1 MVPLGPLPRACW
13 TPLISL
19 LLVCCLLPPG
29 AQGEFLLRMVP
40 RNPVVPAGGSLLVNC
55 STDCPQ
61 HELISLETSLLK
73 EEVGTGRGWKAFQL
87 SNVTSDSK
95 IFCSAICNGSQM
107 SDSSD
112 LTVYEFPE
120 RVELVPMPP
129 WNPVGKNL
137 TLRCKVA
144 GGAPRTNLSVLL
156 LRGEEVLSQQ
166 LAVGEPAEVTTTVLA
181 SRNDHGAKFSCRWEL
196 DLRSQ
201 GLGLFQNSSVP
212 RQLRTFVLPVTPPR
226 LFVPR
231 FLEVGTSQAVT
242 CILDGLFPASEAQVQ
257 LALGDQMLNATV
269 VSYGDRLKAT
279 ATATASAELEG
290 AQEIVCNVTLGGE
303 SRKTQENLTIYSF
316 WGPVMNVRGTIR
328 NTSQPTV
335 HQGTTVNVTCAAGA
349 RVQVT
354 LDGVPAAA
362 PGQPALLQLN
372 ATERD
377 DRRSFFCSAALE
389 VDGVVLHRNRSV
401 QLHVLYGPKID
412 PAKCPQH
419 LMWKERTIQIL
430 QCQAQGNPDP
440 QLQCLHED
448 SMAQVPIGIP
458 FRVRLNYSGTYYCRA
473 ASSQG
478 EHTFIVV
485 MNVQE
490 RNPLTVTI
498 IMAVLTILGF
508 VAAILASIYVFG
520 VHKRRDIYHV
530 NQGNHQENAGFPLT
544 SGRPEGEP
552 PS

>member
-29 AQGEFLLRMVP
+29 AQGQAFRLRVEP
-40 RNPVVPAGGSLLVNC
+40 QNPVVPAGGSLLVNC

-61 HELISLETSLLK
+61 PELISLETSLFK
-73 EEVGTGRGWKAFQL
+73 EEAGEGLGWKAYWL
-87 SNVTSDSK
+87 SNVTSDSE
-95 IFCSAICNGSQM
+95 IFCSGICNGSQM

-112 LTVYEFPE
+112 ITVYQFPE
-120 RVELVPMPP
+120 RVELAPLSP

-137 TLRCKVA
+137 TLRCRVA
-144 GGAPRTNLSVLL
+144 GGAPRAKLSVLL

-166 LAVGEPAEVTTTVLA
+166 LAVGEVTTTVLA
-181 SRNDHGAKFSCRWEL
+181 SRNDHGANFSCRWEL

-226 LFVPR
+226 LFAPR
-231 FLEVGTSQAVT
+231 FLEVGTSQAVNCT
-242 CILDGLFPASEAQVQ
+242 LDGLFPASEAQVQ

-269 VSYGDRLKAT
+269 ESYGDTLTASTT
-279 ATATASAELEG
+279 ATATAELEG

-303 SRKTQENLTIYSF
+303 SQETQENLTIYSF
-316 WGPVMNVRGTIR
+316 WGPVLNL
-328 NTSQPTV
+328 SQPTV
-335 HQGTTVNVTCAAGA
+335 RQGTIVNVTCAAGA

-362 PGQPALLQLN
+362 PGQLALLQLN

-389 VDGVVLHRNRSV
+389 VDGVVLHKNRSV
-401 QLHVLYGPKID
+401 QLRVLYGPKID

-419 LMWKERTIQIL
+419 LMWKERTTQIL

-440 QLQCLHED
+440 QLQCLHKG

-458 FRVRLNYSGTYYCRA
+458 FRVRLNYSGTYHCQA

-478 EHTFIVV
+478 IYTVTVV

-490 RNPLTVTI
+490 RNPITITI
-498 IMAVLTILGF
+498 IIAVLTILGF
-508 VAAILASIYVFG
+508 VAAIPASIYVFG

-530 NQGNHQENAGFPLT
+530 NQGNAGFPLT
-544 SGRPEGEP
+544 SKTAEEPLGEP

>member
-29 AQGEFLLRMVP
+29 AQGQAFRLRVEP
-40 RNPVVPAGGSLLVNC
+40 QNPVVPAGGSLLVNC

-61 HELISLETSLLK
+61 PELISLETSQLK
-73 EEVGTGRGWKAFQL
+73 EEAGEGLGWKAYWL
-87 SNVTSDSK
+87 SNVTSDSEM
-95 IFCSAICNGSQM
+95 ICSGICNGSQM

-112 LTVYEFPE
+112 ITVYQFPE
-120 RVELVPMPP
+120 RVELAPLSP

-137 TLRCKVA
+137 TLRCRVA
-144 GGAPRTNLSVLL
+144 GGAPRAKLSVLL

-166 LAVGEPAEVTTTVLA
+166 LAVGEVTTTVLA
-181 SRNDHGAKFSCRWEL
+181 SRNDHGANFSCRWEL

-226 LFVPR
+226 LFAPR
-231 FLEVGTSQAVT
+231 FLEVGTSQAVN
-242 CILDGLFPASEAQVQ
+242 CILDGLFLASEAQVQ

-269 VSYGDRLKAT
+269 ESYGDTLTAR

-303 SRKTQENLTIYSF
+303 SQETQENLTIYSF
-316 WGPVMNVRGTIR
+316 WGPVLNL
-328 NTSQPTV
+328 SQPTV
-335 HQGTTVNVTCAAGA
+335 RQGTIVNVTCAAGA

-362 PGQPALLQLN
+362 PGQLALLQLN

-389 VDGVVLHRNRSV
+389 VDGVVLHKNRSV
-401 QLHVLYGPKID
+401 QLRVLYGPKID

-419 LMWKERTIQIL
+419 LMWKERTTQIL

-440 QLQCLHED
+440 QLQCLHEG

-458 FRVRLNYSGTYYCRA
+458 FRVRLNYSGTYHCQA

-478 EHTFIVV
+478 IYTVTVV

-490 RNPLTVTI
+490 RNPITITI
-498 IMAVLTILGF
+498 IIAVLTILGF
-508 VAAILASIYVFG
+508 VAAIPASIYVFG

-530 NQGNHQENAGFPLT
+530 NQGNAGFPLT
-544 SGRPEGEP
+544 SKTAEEPLGEP

>member
-29 AQGEFLLRMVP
+29 AQGQAFRLRVEP
-40 RNPVVPAGGSLLVNC
+40 QNPVVPAGGSLLVNC

-61 HELISLETSLLK
+61 PELISLETSLFK
-73 EEVGTGRGWKAFQL
+73 EEAGEGLGWRAYWL
-87 SNVTSDSK
+87 SNVTSDSE
-95 IFCSAICNGSQM
+95 IFCSGICNGSQM
-107 SDSSD
+107 LDSSD
-112 LTVYEFPE
+112 ITVYQFPE
-120 RVELVPMPP
+120 HVELAPLPP

-137 TLRCKVA
+137 TLRCRVA
-144 GGAPRTNLSVLL
+144 GGAPRAKLSVLL

-166 LAVGEPAEVTTTVLA
+166 LAVEEVTTTVLA
-181 SRNDHGAKFSCRWEL
+181 SRNDHGANFSCRWEL

-212 RQLRTFVLPVTPPR
+212 RQLRTFVLPVTPPH

-231 FLEVGTSQAVT
+231 LLEVGTSQAVT
-242 CILDGLFPASEAQVQ
+242 CTLDGLFPASEAQVQ

-269 VSYGDRLKAT
+269 KRYGDMLTAT
-279 ATATASAELEG
+279 ATATATAELEG

-303 SRKTQENLTIYSF
+303 SQETQENLTIYSF
-316 WGPVMNVRGTIR
+316 WGPVLNL
-328 NTSQPTV
+328 SQPTV
-335 HQGTTVNVTCAAGA
+335 RQGTIVNVTCAAGA

-354 LDGVPAAA
+354 LDGGPAAG
-362 PGQPALLQLN
+362 PGQLALLQLN

-389 VDGVVLHRNRSV
+389 VDGVVLHKNRSV
-401 QLHVLYGPKID
+401 QLRVLYGPKID

-419 LMWKERTIQIL
+419 LMWKEKTTQIL

-440 QLQCLHED
+440 QLQCLHEG

-478 EHTFIVV
+478 VHSVTVV

-490 RNPLTVTI
+490 RNPITI
-498 IMAVLTILGF
+498 TIVIAVLTVLGF
-508 VAAILASIYVFG
+508 MAAIPASIYAFG

-530 NQGNHQENAGFPLT
+530 NQGNAGFPLT
-544 SGRPEGEP
+544 SKTAEEPLGEP

>member
-1 MVPLGPLPRACW
+1 MATMVPLGPLPRACW
-13 TPLISL
+13 TLLISL
-19 LLVCCLLPPG
+19 FLVCCLLLAPG
-29 AQGEFLLRMVP
+29 AQGQAFRLRVEP
-40 RNPVVPAGGSLLVNC
+40 QNPVVPAGGSLLVNC

-61 HELISLETSLLK
+61 PELISLETSLFK
-73 EEVGTGRGWKAFQL
+73 EEAGEGLGWKAYRL
-87 SNVTSDSK
+87 SSVTSDSE
-95 IFCSAICNGSQM
+95 IFCSGICNGSQM

-112 LTVYEFPE
+112 ITVYQFPE
-120 RVELVPMPP
+120 RVELAPLPP
-129 WNPVGKNL
+129 NPVGKNL
-137 TLRCKVA
+137 TLRCRVA
-144 GGAPRTNLSVLL
+144 GHPRAQLSVLL
-156 LRGEEVLSQQ
+156 LGAGVLSQQ
-166 LAVGEPAEVTTTVLA
+166 LAVGGVTTTVLA
-181 SRNDHGAKFSCRWEL
+181 SRNDHGANFSCRWEL

-226 LFVPR
+226 LLVPR

-242 CILDGLFPASEAQVQ
+242 CTLDGLFPASEAQVH
-257 LALGDQMLNATV
+257 LALGGQMLNATV
-269 VSYGDRLKAT
+269 ESNGDKLTAR

-303 SRKTQENLTIYSF
+303 SQETRENLTIYSF
-316 WGPVMNVRGTIR
+316 WGPVMNL
-328 NTSQPTV
+328 SQPTV
-335 HQGTTVNVTCAAGA
+335 RQGTIVNVTCAAGA

-372 ATERD
+372 ASERD

-389 VDGVVLHRNRSV
+389 VDGVVLHKNRSV
-401 QLHVLYGPKID
+401 QLRVLYGPKID
-412 PAKCPQH
+412 PARCPQH
-419 LMWKERTIQIL
+419 LMWKEKTTQIL

-440 QLQCLHED
+440 QLQCFHEG

-458 FRVRLNYSGTYYCRA
+458 FRVRLNYSGTYNCRA

-478 EHTFIVV
+478 THTVTVV
-485 MNVQE
+485 MKVQE
-490 RNPLTVTI
+490 RNPVTI
-498 IMAVLTILGF
+498 TIVIAVLTILGF
-508 VAAILASIYVFG
+508 VAAIPASIYVFG

-530 NQGNHQENAGFPLT
+530 NQGNAEFPLT
-544 SGRPEGEP
+544 SKTAEEPLGEP

>member
-1 MVPLGPLPRACW
+1 MVPLGPLPRTCW

-19 LLVCCLLPPG
+19 LLICCLPPPG

-40 RNPVVPAGGSLLVNC
+40 RNPVVPAGGSLVVNC

-73 EEVGTGRGWKAFQL
+73 EEVGTGLGWKAFRV

-95 IFCSAICNGSQM
+95 IFCSAICNGLQM

-112 LTVYEFPE
+112 IAVYKFPE
-120 RVELVPMPP
+120 HVELARLSP
-129 WNPVGKNL
+129 WNPVGKNFTL
-137 TLRCKVA
+137 TCRVA

-181 SRNDHGAKFSCRWEL
+181 SRNDHGANFSCRWEL

-212 RQLRTFVLPVTPPR
+212 RQLRAFVLPGTPPH
-226 LFVPR
+226 LSVPR

-269 VSYGDRLKAT
+269 VSHGDTLKAT

-303 SRKTQENLTIYSF
+303 SQETRENLTIYSF
-316 WGPVMNVRGTIR
+316 WGPVMNVSGTIR
-328 NTSQPTV
+328 NVSQPTV

-362 PGQPALLQLN
+362 PGQLALLQLN

-377 DRRSFFCSAALE
+377 DGRSFFCSAALE
-389 VDGVVLHRNRSV
+389 VGGVVLLRNRSV

-419 LMWKERTIQIL
+419 VMWKERTIQIL
-430 QCQAQGNPDP
+430 RCQAQGNPDP

-458 FRVRLNYSGTYYCRA
+458 FRVRLNYSGTYNCRA

-478 EHTFIVV
+478 EHTFVVV

-490 RNPLTVTI
+490 RNPLTITI
-498 IMAVLTILGF
+498 ILAVLTTLGF
-508 VAAILASIYVFG
+508 VAAIPASIYVFG

-530 NQGNHQENAGFPLT
+530 NKGNAGIPLT
-544 SGRPEGEP
+544 PKRPEGEP
-552 PS
+552 SS

>member
-1 MVPLGPLPRACW
+1 MVPVGPPPGACW

-29 AQGEFLLRMVP
+29 AQGQFQLRMVP

-61 HELISLETSLLK
+61 HELISLETSIVK
-73 EEVGTGRGWKAFQL
+73 EEVGTGLGWTAFWL
-87 SNVTSDSK
+87 SNVTSDSE
-95 IFCSAICNGSQM
+95 IICSAICNGLQM

-112 LTVYEFPE
+112 ITVYQFPE
-120 RVELVPMPP
+120 RVELAPLSP
-129 WNPVGKNL
+129 WNPVGKNF
-137 TLRCKVA
+137 TLRCRVA

-181 SRNDHGAKFSCRWEL
+181 SRNDHGANFSCRWEL

-201 GLGLFQNSSVP
+201 GLGLFQNNSVP
-212 RQLRTFVLPVTPPR
+212 RQLRTFVLPGTPPH
-226 LFVPR
+226 LSVPR

-242 CILDGLFPASEAQVQ
+242 CTLDGLFPASEAQVH
-257 LALGDQMLNATV
+257 LALGDQTLNASV
-269 VSYGDRLKAT
+269 VSHGDTLKAT
-279 ATATASAELEG
+279 ATATAGAELEG

-303 SRKTQENLTIYSF
+303 SQEAQENLTIYSF
-316 WGPVMNVRGTIR
+316 WGPIMNVSGTIR
-328 NTSQPTV
+328 NMSQPTV

-349 RVQVT
+349 QVQVT

-362 PGQPALLQLN
+362 PGLPALLQLN
-372 ATERD
+372 ATGRD
-377 DRRSFFCSAALE
+377 DGRSFFCSAALE
-389 VDGVVLHRNRSV
+389 VDGVVLRRNSSV

-430 QCQAQGNPDP
+430 RCQAQGNPDP
-440 QLQCLHED
+440 QLQCLHKD

-458 FRVRLNYSGTYYCRA
+458 FRVRLNDSGTYYCRA

-478 EHTFIVV
+478 EHNFIVV

-490 RNPLTVTI
+490 RNPLTITI
-498 IMAVLTILGF
+498 IMAVFTILGF
-508 VAAILASIYVFG
+508 VAAIPAVIYVFG
-520 VHKRRDIYHV
+520 VRKRTAIYHV
-530 NQGNHQENAGFPLT
+530 NQENAGFPLT
-544 SGRPEGEP
+544 SKRAEGEP